1 VHLFLDRCSTI
12 SENSLINTLEEV
24 SNMSELVKVIAE
36 SLDRLADKS
45 ATLTPMLA
53 VIGVIIALVVLG
65 LVVAKGGR

>member
-1 VHLFLDRCSTI
+1 
-12 SENSLINTLEEV
+12 
-24 SNMSELVKVIAE
+24 MSELVKVIAE

-45 ATLTPMLA
+45 ATLAPMLA

>member
-1 VHLFLDRCSTI
+1 
-12 SENSLINTLEEV
+12 
-24 SNMSELVKVIAE
+24 MSELVKVIAE